1 MFNPVLRAQSQQL
14 GEVSTRNKQESSLP
28 PTPVCRRFVVETWGR
43 VSGIAWVGD
52 YENNTESVEC
62 PGNETRVSGGIKR
75 DQFAA
80 LKKRMVVAVYGRNLS
95 EQGHTVE
102 VSMFTQAKPKR
113 RDLKKVHPRLT
124 KASERSLR
132 VYTSRAAVAQFASR
146 LLKVN
151 KSLLGRVGSHVN

>member
-1 MFNPVLRAQSQQL
+1 
-14 GEVSTRNKQESSLP
+14 
-28 PTPVCRRFVVETWGR
+28 
-43 VSGIAWVGD
+43 
-52 YENNTESVEC
+52 
-62 PGNETRVSGGIKR
+62 
-75 DQFAA
+75 
-80 LKKRMVVAVYGRNLS
+80 
-95 EQGHTVE
+95 
-102 VSMFTQAKPKR
+102 MFTQAKPKR